1 MKNLVSNSM
10 QSDSG
15 VTLAEYAIALALII
29 GVCVAANI
37 VLTESFTD
45 RGSLMVQTG
54 NNMITCNS
62 KPGGT
67 AGYIGAASSDACK

>member
-1 MKNLVSNSM
+1 MKKLFSNII
-10 QSDSG
+10 QSESG
-15 VTLAEYAIALALII
+15 VSLVEYGIALVLII

-45 RGSLMVQTG
+45 RGSIMVQTG
-54 NNMITCNS
+54 NKMITCNS

-67 AGYIGAASSDACK
+67 AGYIGAAGSDACK